1 MCKKYIINIL
11 KTYRE
16 EKGLSQKEIAEKINI
31 SDSYYSRIE
40 KGLKQSLK
48 PEKLFILKKELGISE
63 KDFKK
68 LVLFL
73 NAPTDERLQKIF
85 HEIAEEI

>member
-1 MCKKYIINIL
+1 MNKNFNNIL

-16 EKGLSQKEIAEKINI
+16 EKNFSQKEIAEKIGV

-48 PEKLFILKKELGISE
+48 PEKLFLLKKELEISE

-68 LVLFL
+68 LVLYL
-73 NAPTDERLQKIF
+73 NAPNNEELQKIF
-85 HEIAEEI
+85 NEIAKEI